1 MHLMDVLIETEANDA
16 AIEQALAGV
25 LDVLPGSVQVLD
37 RLEPGLAVVEG
48 TTALVE
54 RRPVRG
60 DAALR
65 LTVILQDDG
74 LIARTAPRRVE
85 MRLLKE
91 LVARLGTAQLTDDG
105 ALDPSGFLR
114 FHPDGTVEAMSLD
127 DARLD
132 EDGYVSVR
140 SDRQPRAK
148 GRPAPA
154 PHATPTVRVP

>member
-1 MHLMDVLIETEANDA
+1 MHLMDVLLENETNDA
-16 AIEQALAGV
+16 AIEHALAGV
-25 LDVLPGSVQVLD
+25 LDVPPDSVHVLD
-37 RLEPGLAVVEG
+37 RLEPGSVVAEG
-48 TTALVE
+48 ATALVE

-85 MRLLKE
+85 LGLLKG
-91 LVARLGTAQLTDDG
+91 LAARLRTAVLTDDG

-114 FHPDGTVEAMSLD
+114 LHPDGTVEAVVLD

-132 EDGYVSVR
+132 EEGYVSTR
-140 SDRQPRAK
+140 SERQPRAK
-148 GRPAPA
+148 ERPAA
-154 PHATPTVRVP
+154 ATPRA

>member
-1 MHLMDVLIETEANDA
+1 MHLMDVLIENDANDA
-16 AIEQALAGV
+16 AIEQALAGI
-25 LDVLPGSVQVLD
+25 LDVPPGTVHVLD
-37 RLEPGLAVVEG
+37 RLEPGAVAAAG

-85 MRLLKE
+85 LGLLKA
-91 LVARLGTAQLTDDG
+91 LAARLHTAVLTDDG

-114 FHPDGTVEAMSLD
+114 FHPDGTVEAVILD

-132 EDGYVSVR
+132 EDGYVSAR

-148 GRPAPA
+148 EQPALP
-154 PHATPTVRVP
+154 ATPTVRVP